1 MTEDIAGKR
10 VLVVGGETALGRAVV
25 IGLAEAGAD
34 VAIASLS
41 LDTNAE
47 FAINSALNELWAL
60 QRKGL
65 ALAIDATDAGE
76 LRDAVARA
84 DRELG
89 RLDLAVVIAPEGTA
103 AVDALEAAMVERGVV
118 ALSPEVDASVAV
130 GERPVVVLTQDTSP
144 EDALRKVTERL

>member
-10 VLVVGGETALGRAVV
+10 VLVVGGETALGRTVV

-41 LDTNAE
+41 LDTKAE

-65 ALAIDATDAGE
+65 ALAIDATDGE
-76 LRDAVARA
+76 QVCDAVERA

-89 RLDLAVVIAPEGTA
+89 RLDLAAVVAPEGMTA
-103 AVDALEAAMVERGVV
+103 VEALEMAMTERSVV
-118 ALSPEVDASVAV
+118 ALPPEVDA
-130 GERPVVVLTQDTSP
+130 GE
-144 EDALRKVTERL
+144 ALEEISRRLPA

>member
-1 MTEDIAGKR
+1 MTSNLDLQGKR

-34 VAIASLS
+34 VAIVSLS
-41 LDTNAE
+41 PDTNAE

-65 ALAIDATDAGE
+65 ALAIDATDAE
-76 LRDAVARA
+76 QVRDAVARA

-89 RLDLAVVIAPEGTA
+89 RLDLVI
-103 AVDALEAAMVERGVV
+103 
-118 ALSPEVDASVAV
+118 AV
-130 GERPVVVLTQDTSP
+130 GEGAAVGALGERRVVELAVNADADEVLHDIREQ
-144 EDALRKVTERL
+144 LKGG